1 LSNELIISATQN
13 GCRIALLK
21 DKQLAEFHEEN
32 DGSQFVV
39 GDIYMGT
46 VKKVV
51 PGLNAAFIDIG
62 YEKDAFLHYLDLGP
76 KFSSL
81 QKFTKLVRAKKITGG
96 KLDKFQTEKDIDKHG
111 KITQQLSKG
120 QLVPVQV
127 VKEPISTKGPRL
139 SCELS
144 IAGRYLVLVPFSS
157 GVSISKR
164 ISSSDERKRLQRLIQ
179 SIKPENFG
187 VIIRTVAEGKE
198 VAELDKDLRNLVK
211 MWEDGMTR
219 MTEANPRDK
228 IIGEL
233 NKASS
238 LLRDMLNES
247 FDNILVDDK
256 KIFDEI
262 KSYIHTIAP
271 EKEKIVKLYTGKLKL
286 YEHYGV
292 ERQIKAAFG
301 QTVSLRG
308 GGYLIIEH
316 TEALH
321 VIDVNSGNKSNRE
334 ENQETTALS
343 VNLEAVREVARQL
356 RLRDMGGIVVVD
368 FIDMRDPENKKLIS
382 QRMKEAMEGD
392 RAKHTVLPLS
402 KFGLMQITR
411 ERVRPQMN
419 IVTRE
424 VCPTCN
430 GSGKINASILVTDQ
444 IENNIQH
451 LFEKQNEKKL
461 ILAVH
466 PFLYAY
472 YTKGLISKRLKLYFK
487 YKRWVEMVKDSSLG
501 IVEFHFLNKDGE
513 EIDLGQKEREKEK
526 MIEVAHEHEH
536 GHHHEE

>member
-1 LSNELIISATQN
+1 
-13 GCRIALLK
+13 
-21 DKQLAEFHEEN
+21 
-32 DGSQFVV
+32 
-39 GDIYMGT
+39 
-46 VKKVV
+46 
-51 PGLNAAFIDIG
+51 
-62 YEKDAFLHYLDLGP
+62 
-76 KFSSL
+76 
-81 QKFTKLVRAKKITGG
+81 
-96 KLDKFQTEKDIDKHG
+96 
-111 KITQQLSKG
+111 
-120 QLVPVQV
+120 
-127 VKEPISTKGPRL
+127 
-139 SCELS
+139 
-144 IAGRYLVLVPFSS
+144 
-157 GVSISKR
+157 
-164 ISSSDERKRLQRLIQ
+164 
-179 SIKPENFG
+179 

-211 MWEDGMTR
+211 MWEEGMTR
-219 MTEANPRDK
+219 LTTANPRDK
-228 IIGEL
+228 VIGEL

-238 LLRDMLNES
+238 LLRDVLNES
-247 FDNILVDDK
+247 FDSVWTDDK
-256 KIFDEI
+256 KIFDEV
-262 KSYIHTIAP
+262 KSYIHQIAP
-271 EKEKIVKLYTGKLKL
+271 DKEKIVKHYTGKLKL
-286 YEHYGV
+286 FEHYGV

-368 FIDMRDPENKKLIS
+368 FIDMRNPENKKLIS
-382 QRMKEAMEGD
+382 NKMKEEMETD

-430 GSGKINASILVTDQ
+430 GTGKINASILVTDL
-444 IENNIQH
+444 IESNIQH

-461 ILAVH
+461 LLSLH

-472 YTKGLISKRLKLYFK
+472 YTKGIISKRVKLYFK
-487 YKRWVEMVKDSSLG
+487 YKRWIEMVKDSSLG
-501 IVEFHFLNKDGE
+501 ITEFHFLNKDGE
-513 EIDLGQKEREKEK
+513 EIDLGQKEKSEQ
-526 MIEVAHEHEH
+526 VVVL
-536 GHHHEE
+536 EED

>member
-1 LSNELIISATQN
+1 MSNELIISATQD

-21 DKQLAEFHEEN
+21 DKQLAEFHEEQ
-32 DGSQFVV
+32 DGSKFVV
-39 GDIYMGT
+39 GDIYLGT

-51 PGLNAAFIDIG
+51 PGLNAGFIDIG
-62 YEKDAFLHYLDLGP
+62 YEKDAFLHYLDLGA

-96 KLDKFQTEKDIDKHG
+96 KLDKFQNEKEIDKHG
-111 KITQQLSKG
+111 KISQQLSRN
-120 QLVPVQV
+120 QLIPVQV

-164 ISSSDERKRLQRLIQ
+164 ISSNDERKRLQRLIQ

-211 MWEDGMTR
+211 TWEVGMTR
-219 MTEANPRDK
+219 LIDANPRDK
-228 IIGEL
+228 VIGEL

-238 LLRDMLNES
+238 LLRDVLNAS
-247 FDNILVDDK
+247 FDNVLVDDK
-256 KIFDEI
+256 KIFDEV
-262 KSYIHTIAP
+262 KTYIHNIAP
-271 EKEKIVKLYTGKLKL
+271 DKEKIVKLYTGKVKL
-286 YEHYGV
+286 FEHYGV
-292 ERQIKAAFG
+292 ERQLKSAFG

-356 RLRDMGGIVVVD
+356 RLRDMGGIVVID
-368 FIDMRDPENKKLIS
+368 FIDMRSMENKKLIFNK
-382 QRMKEAMEGD
+382 MKDEMESD
-392 RAKHTVLPLS
+392 RAKHTILPLS

-411 ERVRPQMN
+411 ERVRPQMS
-419 IVTRE
+419 IATKE
-424 VCPTCN
+424 VCPSCN
-430 GSGKINASILVTDQ
+430 GTGKINASILVTDQ
-444 IENNIQH
+444 IEQHIQH
-451 LFEKQNEKKL
+451 LFEKQNEKRL
-461 ILAVH
+461 VLALH
-466 PFLYAY
+466 PFLYSY
-472 YTKGLISKRLKLYFK
+472 YTKGLISKRMKLYLK
-487 YKRWVEMVKDSSLG
+487 YKHWVDMVRDSSLG
-501 IVEFHFLNKDGE
+501 ITEFHFLNKDGE
-513 EIDLGQKEREKEK
+513 EIDLGQKNEP
-526 MIEVAHEHEH
+526 VLV
-536 GHHHEE
+536 GDPV

>member
-1 LSNELIISATQN
+1 MSNELIISTTQN

-21 DKQLAEFHEEN
+21 DKHLAEFHEETN
-32 DGSQFVV
+32 GSKFVV
-39 GDIYMGT
+39 GDIYLGT

-81 QKFTKLVRAKKITGG
+81 QKFTKLVRTKKITGS
-96 KLDKFQTEKDIDKHG
+96 KLDKFQVEKDIDKHG
-111 KITQQLSKG
+111 KITQQLAKG

-144 IAGRYLVLVPFSS
+144 IAGRYLVMVPFSS

-164 ISSSDERKRLQRLIQ
+164 IASSEERKRLQRLIQ

-187 VIIRTVAEGKE
+187 IIIRTVAEGKE
-198 VAELDKDLRNLVK
+198 VAELDKDLKNLVK
-211 MWEDGMTR
+211 MWDEGIGR
-219 MTEANPRDK
+219 MVNANPRDK

-238 LLRDMLNES
+238 LLRDVLNES
-247 FDNILVDDK
+247 FDSVWVDDK
-256 KIFDEI
+256 KIYDEV
-262 KSYIHTIAP
+262 KSYIHQIAP
-271 EKEKIVKLYTGKLKL
+271 DKEKIAKLYTGKLKL
-286 YEHYGV
+286 FEHYGV

-343 VNLEAVREVARQL
+343 VNMEAAREVARQL

-368 FIDMRDPENKKLIS
+368 FIDMRNQENKKLIF
-382 QRMKEAMEGD
+382 QKMKDEMESD
-392 RAKHTVLPLS
+392 KAKHTILPLS

-419 IVTRE
+419 ITTKE
-424 VCPTCN
+424 VCPSCN
-430 GSGKINASILVTDQ
+430 GTGKITASILVTDQ
-444 IENNIQH
+444 IESTIQL
-451 LFEKQNEKKL
+451 LFEKQNEKHL
-461 ILAVH
+461 TLALH

-487 YKRWVEMVKDSSLG
+487 YKRWVDLVKDSSLA
-501 IVEFHFLNKDGE
+501 ITEFHFLNKDGE
-513 EIDLGQKEREKEK
+513 EIELGQKEKEKE
-526 MIEVAHEHEH
+526 IPVESDLIV
-536 GHHHEE
+536 